1 MLSDTYVLTD
11 PQALNALGPVQ
22 TYLAAMPVYSKLTHC
37 SGTPFYPNPLGPVCV
52 NNSARQKLCKC
63 CSKFTYEIYTK

>member
-1 MLSDTYVLTD
+1 MVCSTLEMLINTGTCVLSDTYVLTD

-22 TYLAAMPVYSKLTHC
+22 TYLAAMPVYSKLTHY

-52 NNSARQKLCKC
+52 NNSAR
-63 CSKFTYEIYTK
+63 